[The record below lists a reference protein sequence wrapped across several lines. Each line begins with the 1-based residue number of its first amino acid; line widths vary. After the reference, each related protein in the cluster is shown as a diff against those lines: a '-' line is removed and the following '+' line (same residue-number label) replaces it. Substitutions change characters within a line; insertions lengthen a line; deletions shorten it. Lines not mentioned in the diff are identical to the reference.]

1 MNATESI
8 PTSSKPI
15 KSTGRKRKVLLTLG
29 VIFLLVVSAG
39 AAFYWWQN
47 RPIKPVVLNADEQRA
62 LDKKVEAVQERTYE
76 PGTKVITL
84 TEREVNALFH
94 HNTGLGDKVRFE
106 LASDAVHA
114 RIRTELD
121 QDLPIV
127 GGRTLKA
134 KARFLLTD
142 QANTPALILDDLT
155 VWGISLPNAWLAD
168 LKGQNML
175 ANIGLD
181 MSNNRIAAGIQDIN
195 VDHGKITIQLAD

>member
-1 MNATESI
+1 MSATNLSTN
-8 PTSSKPI
+8 PSKP
-15 KSTGRKRKVLLTLG
+15 KGRKRKVLIILG
-29 VIFLLVVSAG
+29 VMFLLVVSAG
-39 AAFYWWQN
+39 ATFYWWQN
-47 RPIKPVVLNADEQRA
+47 RPIDPVVLNADEQRS
-62 LDKKVEAVQERTYE
+62 LDQKVEAVQERNYE

-84 TEREVNALFH
+84 SEREVNALFH

-121 QDLPIV
+121 QDLPIL

-142 QANTPALILDDLT
+142 TENSPALILDDLT
-155 VWGISLPNAWLAD
+155 VWGISLPNAWLAE

-181 MSNNRIAAGIQDIN
+181 MSNSQIAAGIKDISVN
-195 VDHGKITIQLAD
+195 HGEITIQLAE

>member
-1 MNATESI
+1 MSATETAS
-8 PTSSKPI
+8 PSKP
-15 KSTGRKRKVLLTLG
+15 KGRKRKILVILG
-29 VIFLLVVSAG
+29 VMLLLAVSAG

-47 RPIKPVVLNADEQRA
+47 RPIKPVVLGADEQRA
-62 LDKKVEAVQERTYE
+62 LDKKVESVQERSYE

-106 LASDAVHA
+106 LASNAVHA

-121 QDLPIV
+121 EDLPVI

-134 KARFLLTD
+134 KARFLLTNSD
-142 QANTPALILDDLT
+142 NSPALILDDLT

-168 LKGQNML
+168 LKGQDML

-181 MSNNRIAAGIQDIN
+181 MSNNRVAAGIKDIS
-195 VDHGKITIQLAD
+195 VDHGKITIELAE